1 MKSKLVTGL
10 KIGTA
15 SFVLGAA
22 LIAAPVFAQDS
33 TPASAKK
40 ADKAKAD
47 DVIVV
52 TGSIVRNRSAATAS
66 PVTSISSVDL
76 QDRGITSVADAV
88 QQLSANNAGAD
99 PVSWTSLGFATGAS
113 APSLRGFNDGYT
125 LTIFN
130 GLRSAP
136 YPLAD
141 DGYRNFVDI
150 NTIPESIVE
159 RIDTLQDGA
168 SSTYGA
174 DAIAGVIN
182 VVIKKEIQG
191 LHINASEGLSQ
202 LGDAGEGRI
211 DATWGIGKLSRD
223 GYNFYVNAE
232 YQHNNALY
240 LNQRGFPY
248 GSSNLSAIC
257 GISNGQGSVAAG
269 AVTCMNNGIRNG
281 IQANGNYN
289 GFQSTIV
296 PFVRPYT
303 APGAAVPGSQ
313 YQLLNLT
320 AGCMGLPSVTLTAA
334 QRGGGS
340 TPNTVCQQD
349 NIAKY
354 LQYDP
359 ELTRQGANA
368 RFTKT
373 LGSAEAYV
381 MVNYYETKTTSN
393 FNPLGWANQT
403 AAGGAQATLS
413 TVYLP
418 VYVCPQGVGT
428 LTGTTNT
435 STGCTAAN
443 GNLNPNNPFAAAGNL
458 ARLSGQYDLPTT
470 ALTDA
475 TTFRVSGGIDGS
487 FGKGWNYDFAGTYS
501 SVSLD
506 VTQLNDI
513 NMQNLLTAI
522 AQGTYNFG
530 TPSANTQAQRD
541 FIAPPS
547 FDHSISKLS
556 QFQVS
561 LNHDFIKLPG
571 GELNIAVGGDYRYE
585 AIHNPSANPA
595 NNVNP
600 ANRYENINSVGVDGA
615 RHVWGAF
622 YEVSV
627 PILDSLH
634 VKADGR
640 YDNYSSGQTNFSPKF
655 EATFQPIKQIK
666 LRGTYSKGFKIPS
679 FNQAYGLPTTG
690 YVTTQINCANAPA
703 FCAAHASNP
712 SYYSGTYSYGLT
724 STGNP
729 SLTPEKS
736 ESYTLGVVLSPTPK
750 LTVTVDY
757 WHTKISNIIIPA
769 VASQTLINQYYQ
781 NNGVINVPG
790 FTVVQGVADQSNP
803 NALPLLGN
811 VLASFINADS
821 EIGSGI
827 DITALARLPI
837 GHSGLK
843 LISSFNASYLMKLEL
858 TDPNTGLQVYA
869 GSLSPCNITSCSGA
883 PKWRGS
889 WENKLDF
896 NGKGSVALTAYYT
909 SGYDLASTDYGGV
922 IGDCLGS
929 IGASVVTF
937 SDGSTPVSCKTHA
950 TFDVDLS
957 ASLKIVDRF
966 TLYGSITNLLNNK
979 PPFDPSAGYSIYQFN
994 PAWGDKNFI
1003 GRYFRIGAK
1012 IDF

>member
-1 MKSKLVTGL
+1 MKSQLISAL
-10 KIGTA
+10 KVGTA
-15 SFVLGAA
+15 SFVIGAA
-22 LIAAPVFAQDS
+22 IFAAPALAAD
-33 TPASAKK
+33 AAAAKK
-40 ADKAKAD
+40 ADKSND

-52 TGSIVRNRSAATAS
+52 TGSIVRNKSAATAS

-99 PVSWTSLGFATGAS
+99 PASWTSFGFATGAS

-150 NTIPESIVE
+150 NTIPESIVQS
-159 RIDTLQDGA
+159 IDTLQDGA

-182 VVIKKEIQG
+182 VITRKEIQG

-202 LGDAGEGRI
+202 LGDANEGRV
-211 DATWGIGKLSRD
+211 DATWGMGKLSRD

-232 YQHNNALY
+232 YQHNSALS

-248 GSSNLSAIC
+248 GSSDLSAIC
-257 GISNGQGSVAAG
+257 GTANGNGSVAAG
-269 AVTCMNNGIRNG
+269 GITCMNNGIRNG
-281 IQANGNYN
+281 IQANGAYN

-303 APGAAVPGSQ
+303 APGTAVAGSQ
-313 YQLLNLT
+313 YQLLNPA

-334 QRGGGS
+334 QQGGGS

-349 NIAKY
+349 NVARYYQY
-354 LQYDP
+354 LP
-359 ELTRQGANA
+359 EITRQGANA
-368 RFTKT
+368 RLTKT

-381 MVNYYETKTTSN
+381 MVNYYETKTVSHVTPQG
-393 FNPLGWANQT
+393 FANQT
-403 AAGGAQATLS
+403 AAGGIQDTLGQ
-413 TVYLP
+413 VYLP

-428 LTGTTNT
+428 LTGSVNT

-443 GNLNPNNPFAAAGNL
+443 GTLNPNNPFAAAGNL
-458 ARLSGQYDLPTT
+458 ARLSGSYDLPTT
-470 ALTDA
+470 SLTDA
-475 TTFRVSGGIDGS
+475 KTFRVSGGISGS
-487 FGKGWNYDFAGTYS
+487 FGKGWNYDAQGTYS
-501 SVSLD
+501 SVALD

-513 NMQNLLTAI
+513 NLQHLMTAI
-522 AQGTYNFG
+522 AQGTYNFA
-530 TPSANTQAQRD
+530 TPSANSQAARD

-556 QFQVS
+556 QFQAT
-561 LNHDFIKLPG
+561 LNHDFVTLPG
-571 GELNIAVGGDYRYE
+571 GPLNVAVGGEYRYE

-600 ANRYENINSVGVDGA
+600 ADRAYGINSVGVDGS
-615 RHVWGAF
+615 RNVWGGF
-622 YEVSV
+622 YEISI
-627 PILDSLH
+627 PILNALR

-640 YDNYSSGQTNFSPKF
+640 YDKYSSGQSSFSPKF
-655 EATFQPIKQIK
+655 EAVFQPIKQIK
-666 LRGTYSKGFKIPS
+666 VRGTYSKGFKIPS

-690 YVTTQINCANAPA
+690 YVTTQINCANAAA
-703 FCAAHASNP
+703 FCAAHANNP
-712 SYYSGTYSYGLT
+712 SYYQGGYSYGLT

-729 SLTPEKS
+729 GLNPEKS
-736 ESYTLGVVLSPTPK
+736 ESYTVGVVLAPTSR

-781 NNGVINVPG
+781 NNGTVNVPG
-790 FTVVQGVADQSNP
+790 FTVTQGVPDQSNP

-811 VLASFINADS
+811 VSASFINADS

-827 DITALARLPI
+827 DFTALARFPI
-837 GHSGLK
+837 GHGGVK
-843 LISSFNASYLMKLEL
+843 LISNFNASYLMKLEL
-858 TDPNTGLQVYA
+858 TDPGTGLQVYA

-896 NGKGSVALTAYYT
+896 NGKASLALTAYYT

-937 SDGSTPVSCKTHA
+937 TDGATPVSCKTHA
-950 TFDVDLS
+950 TFNLDMS
-957 ASLKIVDRF
+957 ASVKVAERF
-966 TLYGSITNLLNNK
+966 TLYGSISNLLNNK
-979 PPFDPSAGYSIYQFN
+979 PPFDPSAGYSLYQFN

-1012 IDF
+1012 VDF